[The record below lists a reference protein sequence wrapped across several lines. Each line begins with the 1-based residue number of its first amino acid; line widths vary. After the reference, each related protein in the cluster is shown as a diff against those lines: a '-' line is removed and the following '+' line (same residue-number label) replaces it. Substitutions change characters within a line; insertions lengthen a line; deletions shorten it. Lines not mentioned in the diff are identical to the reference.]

1 MSLIPLSNKHTEI
14 HLRMWMGDALLSVAA
29 AFFLP
34 FVFIKRKE
42 DRELS
47 TYTALDLFSV
57 IAAVVASAVGGTV
70 AGALPNPQY
79 ALGTLIAS
87 YALWGIGLPAAM
99 MIMVIY
105 FQRLAIHKLP
115 PREVIVSVFL
125 PLGPLGFGGF
135 GVMQL
140 GKVAMDIFPKTHTI
154 HEFAGVILYSLGI
167 FIALV
172 FWGFALLWLFSA
184 VATIY
189 HTRRIPFNMGWWGYV
204 QSLNGSLSIA
214 DGQDSLSRWAPLRS
228 PATSWG

>member
-1 MSLIPLSNKHTEI
+1 
-14 HLRMWMGDALLSVAA
+14 MWMGDAFLSVVA
-29 AFFLP
+29 AFFLS

-47 TYTALDLFSV
+47 TFTALDLFSV

-125 PLGPLGFGGF
+125 PLGPLGLGGF

-154 HEFAGVILYSLGI
+154 HELAGVILYNLGV

-172 FWGFALLWLFSA
+172 FWGFALLWLFFA

-189 HTRRIPFNMGWWGYV
+189 NARRIPFNMGWWGYV

-214 DGQDSLSRWAPLRS
+214 DGQDSLSRWAPLPSR
-228 PATSWG
+228 ATSWG